1 VTKGKPP
8 SAFREQTVDTYF
20 MVEPIILNNKD
31 RPSSAFVQRTEKS
44 TFNAEG
50 ERRRVL
56 VMQWDGMSSTPS
68 LLFFSIDI
76 SDRFEKIK
84 ETINLPK
91 YPHDSFTL
99 LRSNTRSSC
108 RRVPRPVAPPPRR
121 LLTPWCRP
129 SCLLLLPKPR
139 HQRSWW
145 RRLPLT
151 ERAQPSR
158 STIPLQGSTS
168 LITYNR
174 PPVTRFV
181 SSSSALSSVH
191 VMICM

>member
-1 VTKGKPP
+1 
-8 SAFREQTVDTYF
+8 

-31 RPSSAFVQRTEKS
+31 KPSSAFVQRTEKS

-50 ERRRVL
+50 EQRRVL

-68 LLFFSIDI
+68 LLFSIDI

-91 YPHDSFTL
+91 YPHNSFTL
-99 LRSNTRSSC
+99 LHSNTRPSC
-108 RRVPRPVAPPPRR
+108 RRVLRPVAPPPRR

-129 SCLLLLPKPR
+129 SCLLLLRLLPKPR

-181 SSSSALSSVH
+181 SSSALSSVH
-191 VMICM
+191 VMICV